1 MSNFV
6 TLSFDPASPTEF
18 VEFWRRAYR
27 GKVAIYDQ
35 NIRADQPLS
44 TDNVIALMRWKA
56 GRFGDAA
63 ERFAR
68 AVPVEFLNACREAE
82 VPLSDEAVRDL
93 YGRITSALHE
103 EDLARTETIV
113 WRVFLCHIAQP
124 RDIPM
129 YDVNVWR
136 AWGFIKGWIEPRHYD
151 EQPASFETYLEFRLW
166 WNDVVRSD
174 GLDRQHFDQALV
186 AFGQF
191 LSNRWG
197 RLLR

>member
-18 VEFWRRAYR
+18 ADFWRRAYR
-27 GKVAIYDQ
+27 TKVATYDE
-35 NIRADQPLS
+35 NIRADQLLS
-44 TDNVIALMRWKA
+44 TDNVVALMRWKA

-68 AVPVEFLNACREAE
+68 AVPVGLLNACREAE
-82 VPLSDEAVRDL
+82 VPLSEEALRDL
-93 YGRITSALHE
+93 YGRITSALHG
-103 EDLARTETIV
+103 EDLARTEAIV
-113 WRVFLCHIAQP
+113 WRIFLCHIAQP
-124 RDIPM
+124 LSIPI
-129 YDVNVWR
+129 YDRYVWR
-136 AWGFIKGWIEPRHYD
+136 AWGFITEWIDPRHYVV
-151 EQPASFETYLEFRLW
+151 QPESFENYLKYRLW
-166 WNDVVRSD
+166 WNGVVRSD
-174 GLDRQHFDQALV
+174 GLDRQHFDQALM